1 MCACVIRKQPILDAV
16 FEVFAVLNSGPA
28 ERSYFDDVLSK
39 NGLSIAAIQQITS
52 FSLLDTKENEVY
64 LTDIGKEWFCH
75 LGYLLKKRSFRSLME
90 FYHRGTEPHLVHDA
104 VSFIMTLIEK
114 LPKLDSFWIC
124 SPWISIE
131 KQSRPRFKQCLR
143 KIKHIQ
149 IITRPPEKTTS
160 ANIRSSVEDSLG
172 WLLEQGVDKI
182 SLHDN
187 VHAKVYLIEESINS
201 WRNRAM
207 LIGSENFTFSA
218 NPELSLCI
226 FDDRLFREARARL
239 ASLITDKRFTA

>member
-1 MCACVIRKQPILDAV
+1 MMIRTQPFLDAV
-16 FEVFAVLNSGPA
+16 FEVFTVLNSGPA
-28 ERSYFDDVLSK
+28 ERSDFDDVLSE
-39 NGLSIAAIQQITS
+39 NGLSIAEIQQLTNL
-52 FSLLDTKENEVY
+52 SLFDTKENEVY
-64 LTDIGKEWFCH
+64 LTDTGKEWFCH

-104 VSFIMTLIEK
+104 ISFVMAFIEK
-114 LPKLDSFWIC
+114 LPKIDSFWIC

-131 KQSRPRFKQCLR
+131 RQSRPRFKRCLQ
-143 KIKHIQ
+143 KIKHVQ
-149 IITRPPEKTTS
+149 VITRPPGKTSS
-160 ANIRSSVEDSLG
+160 ANMRSSIEDSLR

-187 VHAKVYLIEESINS
+187 VHARVYLIEESIYS

-207 LIGSENFTFSA
+207 LIGSENFTFST
-218 NPELSLCI
+218 NPELSLCT